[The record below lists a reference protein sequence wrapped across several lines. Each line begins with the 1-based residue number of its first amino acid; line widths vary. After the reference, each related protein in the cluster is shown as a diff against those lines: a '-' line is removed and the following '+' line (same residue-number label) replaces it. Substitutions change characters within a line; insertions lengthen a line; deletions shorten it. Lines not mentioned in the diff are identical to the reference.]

1 VHVFQHELM
10 QCASVHVFAKFP
22 VEPIRTLADYR
33 RALIK
38 RLVVVA
44 MQVRLNVHARGEPIS
59 MVEFSHLDSPREAC
73 AVCALD
79 MMANADNWQ
88 EAVRVVGKEIKKMA
102 LFGLSPSELQVCLNP
117 QP

>member
-1 VHVFQHELM
+1 
-10 QCASVHVFAKFP
+10 

-117 QP
+117 KH